1 MIGNKKIKQL
11 KFFYSCAKFRAFTDV
26 MLDSDEKEW
35 KVFVSRHEEF
45 FNDPK
50 NSNLKRSSLM
60 ELLNNKSVSP
70 KMFANFMILNNMGST
85 FSDDVRLDE
94 NDKVVYCVDNNL
106 FTLGSRYNR
115 KI

>member
-1 MIGNKKIKQL
+1 MTGNKKIKQL
-11 KFFYSCAKFRAFTDV
+11 KFYYSCAKFRAFTDV

-35 KVFVSRHEEF
+35 KVFVSRQEEF

-60 ELLNNKSVSP
+60 ELMN
-70 KMFANFMILNNMGST
+70 
-85 FSDDVRLDE
+85 
-94 NDKVVYCVDNNL
+94 KVVYCVDNIL

>member
-1 MIGNKKIKQL
+1 MTGNKKIKQF
-11 KFFYSCAKFRAFTDV
+11 KFFYLCAKFRAFTDV
-26 MLDSDEKEW
+26 MLDGDEKEW
-35 KVFVSRHEEF
+35 KIFLSRHEEF

-50 NSNLKRSSLM
+50 NSYLKRSSLM
-60 ELLNNKSVSP
+60 ELMNNKSVSP
-70 KMFANFMILNNMGST
+70 KMFANFMVLNNMGST
-85 FSDDVRLDE
+85 FCDDVRLDE